1 MFCSYFVLFVILF
14 YLFVFVLVCLG
25 FGCYG
30 PLVGGVGKRGGEV
43 GGVKGT
49 AVPHG
54 ILDKALSLPWGPGRG
69 GYFGKF
75 HFGLGRYEV
84 WVRGV

>member
-54 ILDKALSLPWGPGRG
+54 ILDKALSSSWALG
-69 GYFGKF
+69 GVYFKKF
-75 HFGLGRYEV
+75 CFGLGCYEV
-84 WVRGV
+84 WVGGI